1 MCVDALRRVAGGFFR
16 PTKPDMSK
24 PWEAE
29 STALQRTPLPS
40 VLLRDK
46 SLSSTP
52 TGLAM
57 SGSIRGAPP
66 ATATEMFWSVID
78 LHPPENKWVNSS
90 PCYLVVDEYQTN
102 RVLLGCCDLPRRAY
116 RPKWTLTR
124 GCGFLAGSPLRA
136 TRR

>member
-1 MCVDALRRVAGGFFR
+1 MKKLVVVSVDALRRVAGGFFW
-16 PTKPDMSK
+16 PAKPDMSK

-57 SGSIRGAPP
+57 SGSVRGAPP
-66 ATATEMFWSVID
+66 ATAIEMYYSV
-78 LHPPENKWVNSS
+78 
-90 PCYLVVDEYQTN
+90 
-102 RVLLGCCDLPRRAY
+102 
-116 RPKWTLTR
+116 
-124 GCGFLAGSPLRA
+124 
-136 TRR
+136 